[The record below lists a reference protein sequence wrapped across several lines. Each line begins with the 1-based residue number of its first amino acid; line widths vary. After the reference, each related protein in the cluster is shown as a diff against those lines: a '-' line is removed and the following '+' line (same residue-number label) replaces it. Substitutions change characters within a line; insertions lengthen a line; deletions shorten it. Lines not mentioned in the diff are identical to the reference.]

1 MNAGYHPAY
10 YLLVIALV
18 ISLLMVMGS
27 FLMEYM
33 FRHEKLGKL
42 QIKTELS
49 LEKKNSIKIQV
60 FLFLFFVGGL
70 IIIYFIGR
78 NLVPIGN
85 NRSIEGL
92 WNDIRIL
99 SSNLNRMKPTIFN
112 YCAVG
117 SLFAVWCSSRQN
129 EIRSKGI
136 LLNASP
142 ILWNDIRE
150 YRWDDAGDKVFFR
163 IDRKRGW
170 KGHKG
175 GVLQMSI
182 FEDDREEVARYLE
195 IYLPEKQRGDRS

>member
-1 MNAGYHPAY
+1 
-10 YLLVIALV
+10 
-18 ISLLMVMGS
+18 MGS
-27 FLMEYM
+27 FLMEYI

-49 LEKKNSIKIQV
+49 LEKKNSIKTQV
-60 FLFLFFVGGL
+60 FLLLFFVGGL
-70 IIIYFIGR
+70 IIFSFLSR
-78 NLVPIGN
+78 NLVSIGN
-85 NRSIEGL
+85 DRSMEGL

-99 SSNLNRMKPTIFN
+99 RSNLDQIKPTVLN
-112 YCAVG
+112 YYAVG
-117 SLFAVWCSSRQN
+117 FLFAVWYSSRRD
-129 EIRSKGI
+129 EIRPKGI

-150 YRWDDAGDKVFFR
+150 YRWDNAGDKVFFR
-163 IDRKRGW
+163 TDRKWSW
-170 KGHKG
+170 KGSKG